1 MNVASMQAALR
12 RAATR
17 VAAVGT
23 DLAPPP
29 VTGGVEGVARYW
41 RDLDETA
48 RASIVADH
56 PEWIGGVD
64 GIAAVARDAA
74 NRNRIPAERAVLQ
87 AQRDRLTRRLE
98 SSRLPAWWHQRI
110 RKLFSSADENGWYVD
125 QKLRDLEVIE
135 KQITHEHLFLLL
147 LDVRRAKRGLAAI
160 AIGDPDAATHIS
172 VTTPGLGSTVSGSL
186 DGMRRQAE
194 ELTKVCVAELRRAG
208 DGRDRQVVANVAW
221 LGYVPPN
228 LTGPNRLSRLVGIGE
243 LGTSRVAVR
252 AAPRLSE
259 FYRGLRAAA
268 GVDTPHIAAPHITA
282 LGHSYGSLVTSLA
295 LGRNG
300 GELVDDV
307 VFYGSP
313 GLSPTWSPQRFRQ
326 ASDYGLA
333 DGHVYV
339 MKGAQDRIAELG
351 YFGGDPYDDRFVALS
366 AAAGTSPDG
375 RHREGAPRHADYPRT
390 FGTGADETLRM
401 SGYNFA
407 VVIVGLPELAVRA

>member
-1 MNVASMQAALR
+1 MNVASVQAALR

-17 VAAVGT
+17 VSAAGS
-23 DLAPPP
+23 DLVPPP

-41 RDLDETA
+41 RDLDDAA
-48 RASIVADH
+48 RERIVAEH

-74 NRNRIPAERAVLQ
+74 NRNRIPTERAELQ

-98 SSRLPAWWHQRI
+98 SSRLPAWWHQKI

-135 KQITHEHLFLLL
+135 KQITHEHVHLLL
-147 LDVRRAKRGLAAI
+147 LDVRRARRGLAAI
-160 AIGDPDAATHIS
+160 AVGDPDVATHIS
-172 VTTPGLGSTVSGSL
+172 VTTPGLGTTVGGSL

-194 ELTKVCVAELRRAG
+194 ELTKVCVAELRRVG
-208 DGRDRQVVANVAW
+208 GGRDRQVVANIAW

-228 LTGPNRLSRLVGIGE
+228 LTGPNRLARLVGIGE

-252 AAPRLSE
+252 SAPRLTE
-259 FYRGLRAAA
+259 FYRGIRAAA
-268 GVDTPHIAAPHITA
+268 TVADPHITA

-307 VFYGSP
+307 IFYGSP
-313 GLSPTWSPQRFRQ
+313 GLSPTWSPQRFRR

-351 YFGGDPYDDRFVALS
+351 YFGGDPYDDDFVALS

-390 FGTGADETLRM
+390 FGSGPDETLRM

-407 VVIVGLPELAVRA
+407 VIIDGLPELAVRA

>member
-1 MNVASMQAALR
+1 MNVASVQAALR

-17 VAAVGT
+17 VAAAGSE
-23 DLAPPP
+23 LAPPP

-41 RDLDETA
+41 RDLDEAA
-48 RASIVADH
+48 RSGIIADH

-74 NRNRIPAERAVLQ
+74 NRNRIPGERAELQ

-98 SSRLPAWWHQRI
+98 SSRLPAWWHQKL

-135 KQITHEHLFLLL
+135 KQITHEHLYLLL

-172 VTTPGLGSTVSGSL
+172 VTTPGLGTTVSGSL

-194 ELTKVCVAELRRAG
+194 ELTKVCVAELRRFG
-208 DGRDRQVVANVAW
+208 GGRERQVVANIAW

-228 LTGPNRLSRLVGIGE
+228 LTGPNRLARLVGIGE

-252 AAPRLSE
+252 SAPRLSE
-259 FYRGLRAAA
+259 FYRGLRATAE
-268 GVDTPHIAAPHITA
+268 VDTPHITA

-300 GELVDDV
+300 GQSVDDV

-313 GLSPTWSPQRFRQ
+313 GLSPTWSPQHFRQ
-326 ASDYGLA
+326 ASDYGLT

-351 YFGGDPYDDRFVALS
+351 YFGGDPYDDHFVALS

-375 RHREGAPRHADYPRT
+375 RYREGAPRHADYPRT
-390 FGTGADETLRM
+390 FGSCGDETLRM

-407 VVIVGLPELAVRA
+407 VIIVGLPELAVRA